1 MLVDLDLKFLVRKG
15 EYKWV
20 NLVNQWSDRIGVF
33 FELMKIVLF
42 HSPAM

>member
-1 MLVDLDLKFLVRKG
+1 MLVDLNLKFLVCKG

-33 FELMKIVLF
+33 FKLMKIVLF